1 MKRGMRPG
9 ARILIAARVL
19 QLTALSLLL
28 TAGVPQERARGWLR
42 GIPDV
47 SRVVADLG
55 MARLGPPVPVRF
67 ERDPPAA
74 AGRAR
79 SERQSLLEARA
90 FWRNLLG
97 AQVEGGLLIADSAVW
112 TAMVPD
118 TWYGLPGMRVRTRED
133 GLLAL
138 VAAHGPTR
146 FGEEAGELAAIA
158 PTAVRGLLV
167 AHGLDSV
174 EGAERYADLW
184 RWVLVGE
191 ELADGLRIGA
201 HRWWQRR
208 IVGAAGAWLFM
219 EAPRGEELVPG
230 GAEVLRSWSW
240 FFRSYYRSIARPLSE
255 AGTVP
260 PADDLRLRLELDA
273 RLLAFGRD
281 LYGRYGEELFV
292 RLRSAWPLDAP
303 EMDTDEALDLLFE
316 HLPEL
321 DHWRRWLEDPRGGSP
336 APIPPG

>member
-1 MKRGMRPG
+1 MNRCVRDGTR
-9 ARILIAARVL
+9 LL
-19 QLTALSLLL
+19 LTALSLLL
-28 TAGVPQERARGWLR
+28 TAGVPQERAPGWLR
-42 GIPDV
+42 GTPDV
-47 SRVVADLG
+47 SGVVADLG
-55 MARLGPPVPVRF
+55 MARLDPPVPVRF
-67 ERDPPAA
+67 EPHRPAA
-74 AGRAR
+74 AERAR
-79 SERQSLLEARA
+79 SERQTLLEARA

-97 AQVEGGLLIADSAVW
+97 ASVEGGLLIGDSAVW
-112 TAMVPD
+112 SAMAPD
-118 TWYGLPGMRVRTRED
+118 AWYGLPGMRVRTRED

-138 VAAHGPTR
+138 AAADAPTR

-174 EGAERYADLW
+174 EGAERYAELW
-184 RWVLVGE
+184 RWVLMGE

-208 IVGAAGAWLFM
+208 IVGAAGAWLFL

-230 GAEVLRSWSW
+230 GAKVLRSWSW

-255 AGTVP
+255 AGSAL

-281 LYGRYGEELFV
+281 LYGRYGEELFG
-292 RLRSAWPLDAP
+292 RLRSAWPLDVP
-303 EMDTDEALDLLFE
+303 GMDTGEALDLLFE

-321 DHWRRWLEDPRGGSP
+321 DHWRRWLDDPRAGGP
-336 APIPPG
+336 APLPPG